1 MRPQMT
7 AVLAMTADGKIADVH
22 RHPARFGS
30 AADRAH
36 LERQV
41 AESDAVMLGARTLLA
56 HGSAALVRDPELLK
70 MRQRQGKSP
79 QTLHIICT
87 RGGEIERNIDF
98 FQQPLER
105 WLVTSAAG
113 AIHWQAGQE
122 FMRIWCDDTWPDL
135 LAKFYALGLRRI
147 GVLGG
152 GSLIAELL
160 AAQVI
165 DDLWLTIC
173 PVIFGGAT
181 APTPA
186 DGAGFA
192 EPINLELLSY
202 ESWGQELL
210 LHYQIKPEVA
220 GSVPS
225 AP

>member
-1 MRPQMT
+1 MT

-22 RHPARFGS
+22 RHPVRFGS
-30 AADRAH
+30 TADRAH

-41 AESDAVMLGARTLLA
+41 AQSDGVILGARTLLS
-56 HGSAALVRDPELLK
+56 HGSAALVHDPALIE
-70 MRQRQGKSP
+70 MRQTQGKSA

-87 RGGEIERNIDF
+87 RGGEISREIDF

-105 WLVTSAAG
+105 WLVTSSTG
-113 AIHWQAGQE
+113 AKHWQEGEE
-122 FMRIWCDDTWPDL
+122 FSRIWGDYTWPDL
-135 LAKFYALGLRRI
+135 LAEFYALGLRQI

-165 DDLWLTIC
+165 DDLWLTLC
-173 PVIFGGAT
+173 PLMFGGAT

-186 DGAGFA
+186 DGAGFLA
-192 EPINLELLSY
+192 PISLELLSC

-210 LHYQIKPEVA
+210 LHYQINPEAA
-220 GSVPS
+220 GSEPSVP
-225 AP
+225 